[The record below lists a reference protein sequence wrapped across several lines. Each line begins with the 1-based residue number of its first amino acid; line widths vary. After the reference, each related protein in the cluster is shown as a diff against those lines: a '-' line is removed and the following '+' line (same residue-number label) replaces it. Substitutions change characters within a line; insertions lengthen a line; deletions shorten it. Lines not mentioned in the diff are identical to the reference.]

1 MTTNLEFLDNDATA
15 IELQK
20 AQATALFD
28 SIGDGAIATDIYGRI
43 SNINQV
49 ALDLLGITREEA
61 INSWFPKIIVAEDEH
76 GKPLNLFDRP
86 ITKAFLTGKPITAK
100 IFYKI
105 KDGSVLPVAATVSPV
120 MLGDKPIGAIEVF
133 RDITLDYNVDKMKSE
148 FISIASHQLRTPLS
162 AIKTYSHLLL
172 EGYVGELSAEQKEL
186 MDIIM
191 TSIDRMNDL
200 IDTLLDISKIE
211 RGKLGLDMK
220 QSNLS
225 DLLENIIQEMQPHAD
240 NKQIHLTKEITMRMK
255 SVTDPVLVKEVF
267 ANLLS
272 NAIKYT
278 PAGGT
283 VHIKLRPKDN
293 TIIYS
298 VKDNGYGIPTH
309 VHDRIFTKFFRAP
322 NVLQK
327 ETSGTGLG
335 LYMVKSIAD
344 NLGGKIWFKSVEG
357 KGSTFYFSLPI
368 ISAPKQKSR

>member
-1 MTTNLEFLDNDATA
+1 MMTDPKQLIDEAAL
-15 IELQK
+15 ELQK
-20 AQATALFD
+20 AQADALFD
-28 SIGDGAIATDIYGRI
+28 SIGEGAIATDIYGRI

-49 ALDLLGITREEA
+49 ALDLLKITREEA
-61 INSWFPKIIVAEDEH
+61 LNTWFPKIIKAEDEH
-76 GKPLNLFDRP
+76 AKPINLFDRP
-86 ITKAFLTGKPITAK
+86 ITKAFLSGKPTSAK
-100 IFYKI
+100 IFYRLQ
-105 KDGSVLPVAATVSPV
+105 DDSVLPVAVTVSPI
-120 MLGDKPIGAIEVF
+120 MLNNKPIGAVEVF

-162 AIKTYSHLLL
+162 AIKTYSHLLT
-172 EGYVGELSAEQKEL
+172 EGYVGELAPEQKEL

-191 TSIDRMNDL
+191 ASIDRMNDL

-220 QSNLS
+220 RANLS
-225 DLLENIIQEMQPHAD
+225 ELMQSILSEMQQYAE
-240 NKQIHLTKEITMRMK
+240 NKEVVLSANIDKPLMTI
-255 SVTDPVLVKEVF
+255 TDPVLAKEVF

-278 PAGGT
+278 PQGGT
-283 VHIKLRPKDN
+283 VHVSLKPKDN
-293 TIIYS
+293 TVVCS
-298 VKDNGYGIPTH
+298 VKDTGLGIPDH
-309 VHDRIFTKFFRAP
+309 VQDRIFTKFFRAP

-368 ISAPKQKSR
+368 ISAPKQNAV